1 MARLIQRMGVGRDVQ
16 PCSSDNDVRGK
27 LDLALRARLPHPGLG
42 HGHHGNLTA
51 KDQMTSDFAFHLS
64 DLGFE
69 MQTVAAGLYFSGS

>member
-1 MARLIQRMGVGRDVQ
+1 M
-16 PCSSDNDVRGK
+16 RGK

-64 DLGFE
+64 DWGLKCRPWLLDSIS
-69 MQTVAAGLYFSGS
+69 VAAEQHMGPEG